1 MTDKKTFGSYI
12 KAKRTEKNY
21 SQKDLAEMLFVT
33 EGAVSKW
40 ERGISYPDITLI
52 ADICRALDISE
63 HELITASTDTDTR
76 KMKQEA
82 RKFRTIRS
90 TWIRVPTVSY
100 AVTLLTCFICNLA
113 INHTLSWFFVAL
125 AALICAYTFVPA
137 VSCFF
142 ESRKLLIFCI
152 STYLSICLL
161 LFTCAVYTH
170 GLSWFLT
177 ACIGV
182 LMGYVLLFVPVLL
195 KETMYARYKLV
206 ISFTLTFALTV
217 LMMLH
222 ICLWRPFALGRAI
235 LVAAYG
241 FAPAI
246 ISAYICTF
254 HLDAFLK
261 AGIYFGPAKAANAG
275 GVATSGLEMSQNS
288 MRLSWTFEE
297 VDEKLHGIM
306 NGIFESATKAAKEY
320 ANSEDNLVAGANIA
334 GFLKV
339 ADAMKAQGVL

>member
-1 MTDKKTFGSYI
+1 MTDKKTFGSFI
-12 KAKRTEKNY
+12 KRKRTEKNY
-21 SQKDLAEMLFVT
+21 SQKDLAEMLLVT

-40 ERGISYPDITLI
+40 ERGVSYPDITLI
-52 ADICRALDISE
+52 SEICRVLDISE
-63 HELITASTDTDTR
+63 HEFITSSTDMDTR

-82 RKFRTIRS
+82 RKFRVIRS
-90 TWIRVPTVSY
+90 TWIRVPTALY
-100 AVTLLTCFICNLA
+100 AVALLTCFICNLA
-113 INHTLSWFFVAL
+113 VNHTLSWFFVVL
-125 AALICAYTFVPA
+125 AALLCAYTFVPT

-142 ESRKLLIFCI
+142 ESKKLLVFSV

-161 LFTCAVYTH
+161 LFTCAVYTD

-182 LMGYVLLFVPVLL
+182 LMGYVLVFGPILL
-195 KETMYARYKLV
+195 SNTEYARHKFV
-206 ISFTLTFALTV
+206 ISLTLIFALTV

-261 AGIYFGPAKAANAG
+261 AGICTSTSAVMFYFANYVITLLFDSSVNHYQVDFHDWEQCING
-275 GVATSGLEMSQNS
+275 NIQLISLISLLLMSIV
-288 MRLSWTFEE
+288 FI
-297 VDEKLHGIM
+297 GI
-306 NGIFESATKAAKEY
+306 GIFRIRKSKQRQI
-320 ANSEDNLVAGANIA
+320 GIC
-334 GFLKV
+334 
-339 ADAMKAQGVL
+339 